1 LRSRAASAAPAASG
15 LDLGYRARAVPAGS
29 ARYWAWLFAAPP
41 ARDALLGIQ
50 ALTAEWR
57 AETDPS
63 VERGVAHL
71 KLAWWQEEI
80 ERLTRGAPVHPI
92 SRYLAALPGA
102 DGPLFQPLAAA
113 VAAAVDEVSG
123 VPLESAL
130 DLPAHAMALRG
141 EPLLAASRLT
151 ESWHDAPVAASSR
164 ASPSAPS
171 VAPIAASMAAPSAAP
186 IAASSAGPRPASSAA
201 SRPAPSAASRPA
213 PSAASSAAPRP
224 APSAAPSADS
234 LSDLRDS
241 IRALAAAEH
250 LAEALADYRR
260 LARSGRVP
268 FPVDELLAAGIETTD
283 LCADAPPERLSGY
296 LQQLKARAAGG
307 YRAASAALPAARR
320 GRHRHLLVLA
330 ALGLRR
336 LDRSPM
342 AEEATTSAMR
352 RLKDML
358 LAWQTARGAR

>member
-123 VPLESAL
+123 VPLETAL

-141 EPLLAASRLT
+141 EPLLAASRLA
-151 ESWHDAPVAASSR
+151 ESLHDTPVAASST
-164 ASPSAPS
+164 ASP
-171 VAPIAASMAAPSAAP
+171 
-186 IAASSAGPRPASSAA
+186 R
-201 SRPAPSAASRPA
+201 
-213 PSAASSAAPRP
+213 
-224 APSAAPSADS
+224 APSAAPSAASIAAPTPASSADS
-234 LSDLRDS
+234 LGDLRDP

-268 FPVDELLAAGIETTD
+268 FPVDELLAAGIETAD

-296 LQQLKARAAGG
+296 LQQLEARAAGG
-307 YRAASAALPAARR
+307 YRAASAALPSARR